1 MPHRPRT
8 PQFCLTQSGEGIIRS
23 AMPIIETVEQLAE
36 FLEQNEEWRRRIY
49 SILVPRELARLP
61 AEFDEFRAE
70 VRREFDS
77 VRTEMREGFAR
88 VDQEIARVDR
98 KIEDVR
104 TEMREGFARVDQEI
118 ENVRTE
124 MREGFARVD
133 QEIARVDRKIED
145 VRTEM
150 REGFARVDQEIENV
164 RTEMREGFARVDQE
178 IENVRTE
185 MREGFARVDQEIEN
199 VRTEMREGFARVDQE
214 IENVRTEMR
223 GGYERLERKIQK
235 NTDDIAELKGISL
248 EQQYRNRVRA
258 LFGKYIRNLTVI
270 DWTDLEEQL
279 EAVAPLTEKEREE
292 LSIVDLLA
300 RGRRKADGQELV
312 LVIEISWTLA
322 QSDVERAVRR
332 AEILTRRG
340 IAAVAAV
347 AGREI
352 DDETREAAQTA
363 GCAVVMDGRFEGD
376 QPLRGA

>member
-1 MPHRPRT
+1 
-8 PQFCLTQSGEGIIRS
+8 
-23 AMPIIETVEQLAE
+23 MPIIETVEQLAE

-49 SILVPRELARLP
+49 NILVPRELARMP

-70 VRREFDS
+70 VRQEFDS
-77 VRTEMREGFAR
+77 VR
-88 VDQEIARVDR
+88 Q
-98 KIEDVR
+98 
-104 TEMREGFARVDQEI
+104 
-118 ENVRTE
+118 
-124 MREGFARVD
+124 
-133 QEIARVDRKIED
+133 
-145 VRTEM
+145 EM

-185 MREGFARVDQEIEN
+185 MREGFEQLRAEIRAGDEQI
-199 VRTEMREGFARVDQE
+199 RAEMRESNEQ
-214 IENVRTEMR
+214 M
-223 GGYERLERKIQK
+223 ERKIQR
-235 NTDDIAELKGISL
+235 NTDDIAELKRMSL
-248 EQQYRNRVRA
+248 EQYYRNRARA
-258 LFGKYIRNLTVI
+258 LFGRYLRNVTVT

-292 LSIVDLLA
+292 LSVVDLLA

-352 DDETREAAQTA
+352 DNATRKAAQTA

>member
-8 PQFCLTQSGEGIIRS
+8 PQFCLTQSGEGIIRL
-23 AMPIIETVEQLAE
+23 AMPIIETIEQLAE

-133 QEIARVDRKIED
+133 QEI
-145 VRTEM
+145 
-150 REGFARVDQEIENV
+150 
-164 RTEMREGFARVDQE
+164 
-178 IENVRTE
+178 
-185 MREGFARVDQEIEN
+185 
-199 VRTEMREGFARVDQE
+199 
-214 IENVRTEMR
+214 ENVRTEMR

-248 EQQYRNRVRA
+248 EQQYRNRARA